1 MQTER
6 LYFREFTMDDA
17 PLLMDLNS
25 DPDVIRY
32 TGDKLITDLEEY
44 KKILSDIILPQ
55 YKNKMGRWAVCLKSN
70 DEFIGWCG
78 LVSGGVRRSPRGP
91 DGISPG
97 AVAGLPD
104 SDHLIFSA
112 GLDRFAVARTGSQW
126 HASGGAGNADPDA
139 SGPRYLARE
148 ALRRRDYGPRFQ
160 GKRPLHWLLHLLHRG
175 KHWRG
180 RWAFS
185 GGMGASA
192 SQRGES
198 FQHGGIECLRH
209 VLRRV
214 AAV

>member
-78 LVSGGVRRSPRGP
+78 LKYLADSNVTDLGYRFFKRHWGKGYATESAKAVIDYGVNVLQLKN
-91 DGISPG
+91 I
-97 AVAGLPD
+97 
-104 SDHLIFSA
+104 
-112 GLDRFAVARTGSQW
+112 VARAAKENT
-126 HASGGAGNADPDA
+126 ASINVIKKLGFVYLKDEMCAHDPA
-139 SGPRYLARE
+139 EVYIL
-148 ALRRRDYGPRFQ
+148 
-160 GKRPLHWLLHLLHRG
+160 K
-175 KHWRG
+175 
-180 RWAFS
+180 
-185 GGMGASA
+185 
-192 SQRGES
+192 
-198 FQHGGIECLRH
+198 
-209 VLRRV
+209 
-214 AAV
+214 